1 MNVKR
6 SEAELIPS
14 SWRRTKAATVLSGM
28 VSCVCLLFVMQ
39 GPALAGSWDPALAGP
54 VLAQLPAPGV
64 PSGPWD
70 RPCVSTMKEQLALR
84 KLTFTSP
91 ALQARYVA
99 EPQIP
104 YALFLWGV
112 KWLGMP
118 AAEDKTLCRD
128 MPHVLQS
135 LQQAAGDKPTG
146 VFGERDLERIESAL
160 RQANMVLAKANQ
172 DAVNESERNLP
183 NVFGIVL
190 GAPLRM
196 EPCQTMGKP
205 GPTRPKFVASTCQVT
220 LGRSDEK
227 VPTAN
232 VFFSSEDQPSW
243 LGTIGQS
250 GFTVLPN
257 PSVHVELYERRVTA
271 VRFAPR
277 FQANAIALDAMTAKF
292 GVPPNIAK
300 PPERECANFFTGLV
314 FRCDGNITSYRWN
327 VKDLV
332 VTGYCNDQ
340 AFTCEYKVQLASEAT
355 RARESRQRQDAQ
367 ERERALRSGRP
378 L

>member
-1 MNVKR
+1 
-6 SEAELIPS
+6 
-14 SWRRTKAATVLSGM
+14 
-28 VSCVCLLFVMQ
+28 
-39 GPALAGSWDPALAGP
+39 
-54 VLAQLPAPGV
+54 
-64 PSGPWD
+64 
-70 RPCVSTMKEQLALR
+70 MKEQLALR

-118 AAEDKTLCRD
+118 AAEDKSLCRD
-128 MPHVLQS
+128 MPHVLRS
-135 LQQAAGDKPTG
+135 FQQAAGDTPTG
-146 VFGERDLERIESAL
+146 VVGERDLERIENAL
-160 RQANMVLAKANQ
+160 RQANTVLAKTVQ
-172 DAVNESERNLP
+172 EAVTESERGLP

-196 EPCQTMGKP
+196 EPCQTMTNP

-232 VFFSSEDQPSW
+232 VFFSNDDQPSW

-250 GFTVLPN
+250 GFTNLPN
-257 PSVHVELYERRVTA
+257 PSVHVELHERKVTA
-271 VRFAPR
+271 IRFAPH
-277 FQANAIALDAMTAKF
+277 FQANAVALDAITAKF
-292 GVPPNIAK
+292 GVPPSIAK
-300 PPERECANFFTGLV
+300 PPERECADFFTGFV
-314 FRCDGNITSYRWN
+314 FRCDGDITSYRWN

-332 VTGYCNDQ
+332 VTGYCN
-340 AFTCEYKVQLASEAT
+340 ARVFTCEYKIQLASEAT
-355 RARESRQRQDAQ
+355 RARESRQKQDAQ
-367 ERERALRSGRP
+367 DRERALRSGRP